1 VGQARREL
9 SNKVARQA
17 NKPKLQTIQEKP
29 LYYNQP
35 HQTVSYGEICPLQ
48 YQSSSGSME
57 TYFTKEPAGDAVQ
70 LCSQHGLDYQQGC
83 MACANHQFF
92 AQKLQ
97 HELTYQTAIEL
108 SFDTSFILWSLVN
121 GQQRPMCSKHME
133 DMQEQ
138 CPTCQQ
144 VCSIFE
150 CNVLQ

>member
-1 VGQARREL
+1 VGQARREW

-48 YQSSSGSME
+48 YQSSSGCME
-57 TYFTKEPAGDAVQ
+57 TYFTKEPTGDAVE

-97 HELTYQTAIEL
+97 HELTDQTAIEL
-108 SFDTSFILWSLVN
+108 SLDTSFILWSLVN
-121 GQQRPMCSKHME
+121 GQQIPMCSKHME
-133 DMQEQ
+133 DMHEQ